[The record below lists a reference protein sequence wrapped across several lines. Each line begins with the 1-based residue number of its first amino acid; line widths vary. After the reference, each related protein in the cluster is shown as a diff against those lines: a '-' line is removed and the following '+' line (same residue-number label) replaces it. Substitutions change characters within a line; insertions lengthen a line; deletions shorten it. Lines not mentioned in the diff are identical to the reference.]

1 MKLITTTI
9 GSYPRPRWFREYL
22 KKVEGL
28 QKEGEETEIDKEIYK
43 KAVAEVIE
51 NQNKAKIELLT
62 DGQLIWQDFLA
73 YLATKISGFEMN
85 GLTRYFDNNVYYRMP
100 IVKEKVNRSKPIILE
115 EFSIAREI
123 EKEKNIKAVISCF
136 TLAKLSINK
145 FYKNEEEFI
154 LDLAKIMHEEAKELA
169 KKTKYIQLSEPSLLY
184 ASKEELEIAKQAV
197 EIITSNVD
205 AKFFLVTYFESAEKI
220 FPEVLDFKVDVI
232 GLDFVEGY
240 DKNLS
245 LLKEYGIDK
254 ALQIGILDGRN
265 TKMEN
270 VEEVKSKLK
279 EILDVASPKEV
290 YVSPNTGLEFLPWIK
305 AYEKLE
311 VLGKVVE

>member
-22 KKVEGL
+22 RKVEGL
-28 QKEGEETEIDKEIYK
+28 QKEGEEAEIDKEVYK

-51 NQNKAKIELLT
+51 NQSKAKIELLT

-73 YLATKISGFEMN
+73 YLATKISGFEMD
-85 GLTRYFDNNVYYRMP
+85 GLTRYFDNNVYYRIP
-100 IVKEKVNRSKPIILE
+100 IVKEKVSRSKPIILE

-123 EKEKNIKAVISCF
+123 EKEKNIKAVLSCF

-145 FYKNEEEFI
+145 FYKKEEEFI
-154 LDLAKIMHEEAKELA
+154 LDLAKVMHEEAKELA

-184 ASKEELEIAKQAV
+184 ASKEELEMVKQAV

-220 FPEVLDFKVDVI
+220 FPEVLDFKIDVI

-240 DKNLS
+240 EKNLS

-279 EILDVASPKEV
+279 EILDIASPKEV

>member
-22 KKVEGL
+22 RKVEGL
-28 QKEGEETEIDKEIYK
+28 QKEGEEAEVDKEVYK
-43 KAVAEVIE
+43 KAVVEVIE

-73 YLATKISGFEMN
+73 YLATKISGFEMD
-85 GLTRYFDNNVYYRMP
+85 GLTRYFDNNVYYRIP
-100 IVKEKVNRSKPIILE
+100 IVKEKVSRSKPIILE

-123 EKEKNIKAVISCF
+123 EKEKNIKAVLSCF

-154 LDLAKIMHEEAKELA
+154 LDLAKVMHEEAKELA

-220 FPEVLDFKVDVI
+220 FPEVLDFKIDVI

-240 DKNLS
+240 EKNLS

-279 EILDVASPKEV
+279 EILDIASPKEV

>member
-1 MKLITTTI
+1 MELITTTI

-22 KKVEGL
+22 RKVEGL
-28 QKEGEETEIDKEIYK
+28 QKEGEEAEIDKEIYK

-51 NQNKAKIELLT
+51 NQNKANIELLT

-73 YLATKISGFEMN
+73 YLATKISGFEMD

-100 IVKEKVNRSKPIILE
+100 IVKEKVSRSKPIILE

-123 EKEKNIKAVISCF
+123 EKEKSIKAVLSCF

-154 LDLAKIMHEEAKELA
+154 LDLAKVMHEEAKELA

-220 FPEVLDFKVDVI
+220 LPEVLDFKIDVI

-240 DKNLS
+240 EKNLG

-279 EILDVASPKEV
+279 EILDIASPKEV